1 MKVGPA
7 GHVDC
12 WPGAPDC
19 PGLYVVAL
27 THLEPIPVN
36 ARDHRLAARCIKVD
50 HTNCMFG
57 KSRNLAL
64 RQRAYWRTFGRE
76 FVRFRPIALLED
88 IDAAERSVL
97 ARLSAWRVRGSTGR
111 PNEWLAGISASE
123 VEQIAVRVLAQS
135 GIEFRAFD
143 VADWPGPEATGHDTP
158 RPPGT

>member
-1 MKVGPA
+1 MAGGPA
-7 GHVDC
+7 GSVDR
-12 WPGAPDC
+12 GSATPDR

-50 HTNCMFG
+50 HTNCKFG
-57 KSRNLAL
+57 KSRDLAL

-76 FVRFRPIALLED
+76 FVRFRPVALLED

-143 VADWPGPEATGHDTP
+143 DADWPGPEATGHDTP

>member
-1 MKVGPA
+1 MAGGPA
-7 GHVDC
+7 GSVDR
-12 WPGAPDC
+12 GSATPDR

-76 FVRFRPIALLED
+76 FVRFRPVALLED

>member
-1 MKVGPA
+1 MAGGPA
-7 GHVDC
+7 GSVDR
-12 WPGAPDC
+12 GSATPDR

-123 VEQIAVRVLAQS
+123 VKQIAVRVLAQS

>member
-1 MKVGPA
+1 MAGGPA
-7 GHVDC
+7 GSVDR
-12 WPGAPDC
+12 GSATPDR

-76 FVRFRPIALLED
+76 SVRFRPIALLED

-97 ARLSAWRVRGSTGR
+97 ARLSAWRVG
-111 PNEWLAGISASE
+111 
-123 VEQIAVRVLAQS
+123 
-135 GIEFRAFD
+135 
-143 VADWPGPEATGHDTP
+143 
-158 RPPGT
+158 